1 MQVNSVSLANAN
13 SKPVF
18 KGPREDLED
27 FAYMDEMNTRK
38 LAMARTSKDVND
50 KKHRRISNALYL
62 AAPLS
67 GGLAAA
73 CSVPSKVLTKVGGV
87 NVSRAT
93 RIAAGAAG
101 AVRLGALFLGID
113 AIFALK
119 NKIDNSN
126 ETMKEF
132 SQKHPLMSFF
142 GTVAA
147 SFAAFYGLKH
157 GAVALSKKLPSSAK
171 HPVKAVKS
179 FLKFSEKLN
188 NSKVLNKAS
197 EYMGKVPS
205 SVKSLAKGVLNW
217 GPVLFILGRFSHDVN
232 HNRERVA
239 AFQDN
244 YNQIKGEQAV
254 IRAALNVQD
263 EVAAAVD
270 AE

>member
-18 KGPREDLED
+18 KGPREDLES
-27 FAYMDEMNTRK
+27 FAYMDEESTRN
-38 LAMARTSKDVND
+38 LALARTSKDVKD
-50 KKHRRISNALYL
+50 KKHKAISRALYL

-93 RIAAGAAG
+93 RLAAGAAG
-101 AVRLGALFLGID
+101 ALRLGALFLGID

-119 NKIDNSN
+119 NKIDNSS
-126 ETMKEF
+126 ETMREF

-147 SFAAFYGLKH
+147 SLGVFYGLKR
-157 GAVALSKKLPSSAK
+157 GVSFRVAFKNI
-171 HPVKAVKS
+171 PVKNIRS
-179 FLKFSEKLN
+179 SLKFSEKLQ
-188 NSKVLNKAS
+188 NSKILNKAS
-197 EYMGKVPS
+197 KWMDKVPS
-205 SVKSLAKGVLNW
+205 FAKSMAKSTLSW
-217 GPVLFILGRFSHDVN
+217 GPVLFILGRLVHDQN
-232 HNRERVA
+232 HAKRKA
-239 AFQDN
+239 IAFQDN

-254 IRAALNVQD
+254 IRAALDVHD
-263 EVAAAVD
+263 ELAASVD